1 LASQDLFNALSSSTF
16 YSNPSTVTLSQK
28 FGYLNIACEY
38 FEPENVTCQECGWS
52 EGNLPYL
59 YDIYSPSRTCGVR
72 HKQADSLM
80 EQWREYLSEWERM
93 KLSPAKVYKYWEKKS
108 EKWNILGPH
117 AMREFSR
124 PGSPAAC
131 ERVFS
136 LLEGMN
142 REDRCKIH
150 ATTLAKVLFLRGNA
164 DIMRSSLKDANA
176 RRMQA
181 AQAKAAQEKAASTSE
196 WNASKATNKQPVVDA
211 IEIDDDEPVA
221 RGKGRKKRLRR
232 LGEDVNIDEERKKE
246 RLEKIAKI
254 NELWDAL
261 RIKRKKRKR
270 EERKR
275 GKKNGKIVEYHNII
289 ICTHTGYLISLF
301 KISEGNPS
309 KMVLFA

>member
-1 LASQDLFNALSSSTF
+1 MFQLTILIFFFFQSVLASQDLFNALSSSTF

-93 KLSPAKVYKYWEKKS
+93 KLSLAEVYKYWEKKS
-108 EKWNILGPH
+108 EQWNILGPH

-136 LLEGMN
+136 LLEGLN
-142 REDRCKIH
+142 REARCKMQGP
-150 ATTLAKVLFLRGNA
+150 TLAKLLFLRRNA

-176 RRMQA
+176 RRIQA

-196 WNASKATNKQPVVDA
+196 WNASNATNEQPVVDA
-211 IEIDDDEPVA
+211 IEIDDDKPVA
-221 RGKGRKKRLRR
+221 QGKGRTKKLRR
-232 LGEDVNIDEERKKE
+232 LVEDDNIDEERKKE
-246 RLEKIAKI
+246 RLEKMDKI
-254 NELWDAL
+254 KELLDAF
-261 RIKRKKRKR
+261 RIKKKEKEERRKKER
-270 EERKR
+270 EEKR
-275 GKKNGKIVEYHNII
+275 G
-289 ICTHTGYLISLF
+289 LS
-301 KISEGNPS
+301 
-309 KMVLFA
+309 